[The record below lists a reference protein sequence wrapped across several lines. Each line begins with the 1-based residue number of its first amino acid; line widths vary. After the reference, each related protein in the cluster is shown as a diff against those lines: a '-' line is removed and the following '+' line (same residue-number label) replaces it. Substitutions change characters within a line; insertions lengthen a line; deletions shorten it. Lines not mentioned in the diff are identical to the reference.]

1 MVTYKDHNLIFIK
14 IPYEGSKK
22 NEIWRKRDKRVIQS
36 GHIKRSCKNKE
47 LPFATEYSRT
57 SRFFCRFLTS
67 EKAEDLVVA
76 IARENG
82 ISSATRFGEWNV
94 SPPRRGEAKTQ
105 WVDMYNLGDTDLSQ
119 YLPPPSRKLQRN
131 ENKQW
136 VGVEFYFTT
145 FLRRSLNDMAVDL
158 DDSDIQNGI
167 QNGLI
172 LPEVSFEMRLRD
184 LSLNFNGTYFI
195 KEKAENLKYGKAKIL
210 KCLNFNGTKI
220 IFRELNWTQ
229 HRKL

>member
-1 MVTYKDHNLIFIK
+1 MIHKN
-14 IPYEGSKK
+14 PYEGSKK
-22 NEIWRKRDKRVIQS
+22 NEIWRKRDKRIIQS

-82 ISSATRFGEWNV
+82 ISSATRFGKWNV

-172 LPEVSFEMRLRD
+172 LPEVSFEM
-184 LSLNFNGTYFI
+184 I
-195 KEKAENLKYGKAKIL
+195 
-210 KCLNFNGTKI
+210 
-220 IFRELNWTQ
+220 
-229 HRKL
+229 

>member
-1 MVTYKDHNLIFIK
+1 M
-14 IPYEGSKK
+14 
-22 NEIWRKRDKRVIQS
+22 
-36 GHIKRSCKNKE
+36 
-47 LPFATEYSRT
+47 
-57 SRFFCRFLTS
+57 
-67 EKAEDLVVA
+67 VA

-94 SPPRRGEAKTQ
+94 SPPKRGEAKTQ

-184 LSLNFNGTYFI
+184 LSLNSDGI
-195 KEKAENLKYGKAKIL
+195 
-210 KCLNFNGTKI
+210 KI
-220 IFRELNWTQ
+220 IFRELNWMQ
-229 HRKL
+229 HRKQLHQSIN